1 MAGLDTAGRI
11 AVGLALAALVSVP
24 ADAETIRNWPCE
36 QPLAEHFVPEE
47 VWGGPLPAPLPR
59 DWRGDARVRATVAV
73 AADPENPP
81 DRGQAEIAEFAECLG
96 ADRQQA
102 LLGVFAGLLEEFDTL
117 RAIAVEGV
125 RDFVVRAKILN
136 ESVEDHDAVLAA
148 LPAHGGAAVEE
159 RRQGHVAA
167 RDWDE
172 RNLDDALEEAEFLC
186 RRYGYLDRKLRRLT
200 AALHAAW

>member
-59 DWRGDARVRATVAV
+59 DWQGEAAVRATVAV

-81 DRGQAEIAEFAECLG
+81 DRGQAEIAAFAERLG

-148 LPAHGGAAVEE
+148 LPAHGARGGGVPVPPLRLSRSEAASPDGGAP
-159 RRQGHVAA
+159 RRMVNVGA
-167 RDWDE
+167 RT
-172 RNLDDALEEAEFLC
+172 AQ
-186 RRYGYLDRKLRRLT
+186 RRP
-200 AALHAAW
+200 